1 MRLFI
6 AIVLDENMTDALTE
20 MQDDLMRVGVKGG
33 YTRPENLH
41 ITLAFLGEND
51 EPEKVEEIMRDVPLR
66 AFTIKVSGTRRFKD
80 MVFANVEENRDLHD
94 YVKRLRKALSDN
106 DISYD
111 MKKFMPHITLV
122 RRASGNKEFPVQ
134 YEIDTEESMRVK
146 GISLMKSEHGK
157 HGMVYT
163 EIAYVRAF

>member
-20 MQDDLMRVGVKGG
+20 MQDDLMREGIRGS

-51 EPEKVEEIMRDVPLR
+51 EPEKVIEVMRDVPLKS
-66 AFTIKVSGTRRFKD
+66 FSIKASGTRRFKD
-80 MVFANVEENRDLHD
+80 MVFANIEESQELHD
-94 YVKRLRKALSDN
+94 YVKRLRKALSDE
-106 DISYD
+106 DIEYD
-111 MKKFMPHITLV
+111 RKKFIPHITLV
-122 RRASGNKEFPVQ
+122 RRATGNKDFPGQ
-134 YEIDTEESMRVK
+134 YEITTEESMRVK
-146 GISLMKSEHGK
+146 GISLMKSERGK

-163 EIAYVRAF
+163 EIGYVRAF